1 MGTIN
6 YKTNKYITLALR
18 TDFLYEDSE
27 DIENFEE
34 QCNDI
39 VDLIYEETRFM
50 IKQYNFEYFDINIEA
65 GYYEGFYID
74 FDFKRDYIESWQE
87 RALLQKEITQLK
99 KLFIELID
107 YELNVCFPGW
117 VTTWLNYK
125 QSKEAV
131 NEAIKEIREAAK
143 KFEIWR

>member
-50 IKQYNFEYFDINIEA
+50 IKQYNFEYKNTHWMRRFVTELSHNIRWVFFRFA
-65 GYYEGFYID
+65 FV
-74 FDFKRDYIESWQE
+74 
-87 RALLQKEITQLK
+87 A
-99 KLFIELID
+99 
-107 YELNVCFPGW
+107 VCF
-117 VTTWLNYK
+117 
-125 QSKEAV
+125 
-131 NEAIKEIREAAK
+131 I
-143 KFEIWR
+143 